1 MEPLKKR
8 QKISLITVL
17 AGLMVLFSFLL
28 AAGCIGN
35 PPEPAEMNLNG
46 TRWTLQEYV
55 YEATSRHVLEGTTV
69 TLLFSEGGSIS
80 GSAGCNH
87 YFGSYELEGDTITIG
102 QVGQTMMY
110 CTGAGVM
117 EQESRYLSLLSDA
130 VSVNATNDTL
140 SFADSHGFTILSF
153 ARFVPPAPEP
163 FVGTNWTLNS
173 FYTEN
178 AVSSVIGG
186 TTITAVFDNEG
197 RVTGSAGCNHY
208 FGSYIL
214 EGDSLSISTVGSTK
228 MNCPGRGIMEQE
240 ATYLESFSKAGGF
253 TINGKCMTLV
263 DANGTTLLLF
273 IAES

>member
-1 MEPLKKR
+1 MEPLKKG

-17 AGLMVLFSFLL
+17 AGLMVLIPFLF
-28 AAGCIGN
+28 AAGCTGN
-35 PPEPAEMNLNG
+35 PPEPAEMNLDG
-46 TRWTLQEYV
+46 TRWTLKEYV
-55 YEATSRHVLEGTTV
+55 YEATSWHVLEGTTV

-87 YFGSYELEGDTITIG
+87 YFGSYELKGDTITIG

-110 CTGAGVM
+110 CMGAGVM

-130 VSVNATNDTL
+130 VSVTATNDTL

-173 FYTEN
+173 FYTKN

-228 MNCPGRGIMEQE
+228 MNCPGWGIMEQE
-240 ATYLESFSKAGGF
+240 ATYLESLSKAGGF
-253 TINGKCMTLV
+253 TINGKYMSLV